1 MPIEIMANVKKK
13 IYNFNFTRL
22 ELNYIFFIS
31 ISLIFLRLLTI
42 KALPSN
48 IDILGND
55 GPSYIDF
62 IFHPFSSLFNQHRTF
77 GLPLIIKLYQ
87 VFSKTLH
94 LWPYINFLF
103 FSLSCVFLLNTLLYL
118 NFNKFFS
125 FLFSLGILGSYN
137 LYYFFISW
145 SEIFSVSFIIITLC
159 FFLLSIKKNKNLFFF
174 LFSLFL
180 FYSYQIRPSFIVYIL
195 MFPSFFLFYYYLNKS
210 LFCLQKKIF
219 VKTIISVFIPFFLVV
234 VIRLF
239 MGGHIGVASFS
250 GVNIAGH
257 ATFYLNNE
265 TVNRVNNNKEFI
277 KYLIER
283 KKKQKFP
290 CNINIDEFNK
300 YFLDFYEVKNE
311 CFNYNVM
318 SGWLEMIKQEKKIQP
333 FPDGDKRNFNAWEHV
348 YTLSNFFTTTGNN
361 NLVDKKLSS
370 YAWEVILTENKFL
383 HFKWFFYSFFKSFY
397 IQLSSQKN
405 LLLIYFLIYFIY
417 FGSIF
422 PKKNLLIKKFDPTI
436 ISLVLSTIICQFL
449 SILLISVSNFP
460 SFRILSSQSILFTPV
475 IMTFAAYFLYEN
487 RNKI

>member
-1 MPIEIMANVKKK
+1 
-13 IYNFNFTRL
+13 
-22 ELNYIFFIS
+22 
-31 ISLIFLRLLTI
+31 
-42 KALPSN
+42 
-48 IDILGND
+48 
-55 GPSYIDF
+55 
-62 IFHPFSSLFNQHRTF
+62 
-77 GLPLIIKLYQ
+77 
-87 VFSKTLH
+87 
-94 LWPYINFLF
+94 
-103 FSLSCVFLLNTLLYL
+103 
-118 NFNKFFS
+118 
-125 FLFSLGILGSYN
+125 
-137 LYYFFISW
+137 
-145 SEIFSVSFIIITLC
+145 
-159 FFLLSIKKNKNLFFF
+159 
-174 LFSLFL
+174 
-180 FYSYQIRPSFIVYIL
+180 

-265 TVNRVNNNKEFI
+265 TINKVNNNKEFI

-311 CFNYNVM
+311 CFNFNVM

-348 YTLSNFFTTTGNN
+348 YTLANFFTMAGNN
-361 NLVDKKLSS
+361 NLVDKKLSN

-422 PKKNLLIKKFDPTI
+422 PKKKLLIKKFDPTI

-460 SFRILSSQSILFTPV
+460 SFRILSSQSILFTPL